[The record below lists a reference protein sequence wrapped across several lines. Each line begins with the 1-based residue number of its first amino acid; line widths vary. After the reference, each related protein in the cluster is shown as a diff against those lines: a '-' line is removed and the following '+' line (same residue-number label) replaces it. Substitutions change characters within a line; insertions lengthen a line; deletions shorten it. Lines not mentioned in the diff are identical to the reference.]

1 MRRKF
6 YLQHS
11 LTAMYDPRIK
21 KLMEEEKLRGLGAY
35 WFIVEKLEL
44 LPEPRAQFED
54 LRPFCDCKKV
64 PLTYLM
70 KIIREYGLFIIEE
83 DDYFM
88 PAELN
93 PVKKRGR
100 KTEKNVPENAVS
112 EQENGEKTKKT
123 SKEIEEKS
131 SKENR
136 KTLNNGYLA
145 NCSLNNKENI
155 KDITTAA
162 TEEKEETA
170 AVAVLSPEFLPAVPE
185 TFPAVPE
192 TLPVVPETFPVVPA
206 FLPVASVPVS
216 ESSAATFS
224 PEPLAAGGK
233 QPPLPPRTPLTV
245 CDDFDLPE
253 RPLHPFRPWQELAD
267 GLLNESSAWLDIAYL
282 RSGYGKLLRRHLK
295 QAVEIFKTH
304 IMAYGKGEDMLEMR
318 DIQRYFINF
327 VNAGSRTSKA
337 LHEALTAI
345 DAKDPSDDQPADGE
359 PYRYEQLI
367 NGQRSYQGCP
377 IPKNAPPRPDET
389 ASWDNE
395 QQCWITGKNPP
406 KRKR

>member
-44 LPEPRAQFED
+44 LPEPRAQFKD
-54 LRPFCDCKKV
+54 LCPFCDCKKV
-64 PLTYLM
+64 PFAYLM
-70 KIIREYGLFIIEE
+70 KIIREYGLFTIEE

-100 KTEKNVPENAVS
+100 KTEKNAPENAVS
-112 EQENGEKTKKT
+112 EQENGEKMEKT
-123 SKEIEEKS
+123 SKEIDENS
-131 SKENR
+131 SRKNR
-136 KTLNNGYLA
+136 KTLNNGDLA
-145 NCSLNNKENI
+145 NYDLNIKENI

-162 TEEKEETA
+162 TEEKEGTA
-170 AVAVLSPEFLPAVPE
+170 AVAATASIFSSESPEASPAVLV
-185 TFPAVPE
+185 FAPAVSF
-192 TLPVVPETFPVVPA
+192 FPD
-206 FLPVASVPVS
+206 S
-216 ESSAATFS
+216 EAAAVS
-224 PEPLAAGGK
+224 PEPSPAGGQK
-233 QPPLPPRTPLTV
+233 PPLPPRTTITA
-245 CDDFDLPE
+245 CDDFDRPE

-304 IMAYGKGEDMLEMR
+304 ILAYGKGEDMLEMR

-327 VNAGSRTSKA
+327 VNAGSRTSRA
-337 LHEALTAI
+337 LREALTAI

-377 IPKNAPPRPDET
+377 IPKDAPPRPDET

-395 QQCWITGKNPP
+395 QQCWITGKKPP
-406 KRKR
+406 RRKR